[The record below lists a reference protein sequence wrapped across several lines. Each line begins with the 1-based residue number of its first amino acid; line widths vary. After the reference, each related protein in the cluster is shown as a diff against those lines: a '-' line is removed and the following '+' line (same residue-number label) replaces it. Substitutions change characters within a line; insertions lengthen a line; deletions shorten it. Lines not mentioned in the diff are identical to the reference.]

1 MELSSPMLNPSVP
14 PQQIPPDELW
24 FGPSPGEFDKT
35 SLTMEGRT
43 VGRSP
48 VRRPGGG
55 GCRRRLACASAGVG
69 ATPIEGRLCPCRTL
83 DAWGGRAFERQG
95 IVPLRLGGLGLGT
108 HTQRSTTT
116 LLRLR

>member
-35 SLTMEGRT
+35 PLTMEGRT

-55 GCRRRLACASAGVG
+55 GCAVIAPLVAV
-69 ATPIEGRLCPCRTL
+69 
-83 DAWGGRAFERQG
+83 WGSDLVRIGNAQ
-95 IVPLRLGGLGLGT
+95 
-108 HTQRSTTT
+108 QRHYYG
-116 LLRLR
+116 

>member
-83 DAWGGRAFERQG
+83 DAWGGRAF
-95 IVPLRLGGLGLGT
+95 GGRALSRCDWAGSDLVRIRNAQ
-108 HTQRSTTT
+108 QRHYYG
-116 LLRLR
+116 